1 LQEAVWATDLAGL
14 PPPRRGKVRDV
25 YDLGETLLLVATD
38 RLSAYDHVLRPAI
51 PGKGK
56 VLTQLSTFWFGRL
69 GDSVPNHLLATDPA
83 DFPAAVRPHAALLAG
98 RAVLVRKTA
107 VVPFECVAR
116 GYLAGSGYREYRQSG
131 RVCGIELP
139 PGLVLASRLPRPI
152 FTPATKAA
160 TGHDEN
166 VDFATFAKEAAA
178 AAESAPEEVA
188 AGGTA
193 GTVAAGT
200 AVGEATF
207 PERLRDLTLLLY
219 ERAAARAAERDLIL
233 ADTKFEF
240 GLLPAGAA
248 GGGDGRR
255 GTMGGAGSAGSGP
268 PLTDRLLLIDE
279 ALTPDSSRY
288 WDVAHW
294 RPGEEPASFDKQFV
308 RNWLDASG
316 WDHQSPP
323 PELPPDVVLG
333 TRDRYVEAFRR
344 LTGREPDL

>member
-1 LQEAVWATDLAGL
+1 VPDAVWSTHLAGL

-56 VLTQLSTFWFGRL
+56 VLTQLSNFWFARL
-69 GDSVPNHLLATDPA
+69 NQSSAGVERGVVVPNHLLATDPA
-83 DFPAAVRPHAALLAG
+83 DFPAALRQHAALLAG

-116 GYLAGSGYREYRQSG
+116 GYLAGSGFREYRQGG

-139 PGLVLASRLPRPI
+139 PGLALASRLPRPI
-152 FTPATKAA
+152 FTPATKA
-160 TGHDEN
+160 THGHDEN
-166 VDFATFAKEAAA
+166 VDYETFARGVVTAC
-178 AAESAPEEVA
+178 A
-188 AGGTA
+188 AGG
-193 GTVAAGT
+193 GGL
-200 AVGEATF
+200 
-207 PERLRDLTLLLY
+207 PERLRDLTLTLY
-219 ERAAARAAERDLIL
+219 ERAAAHAAERGLIL

-240 GLLPAGAA
+240 GLLPVPPGADSRGDGGESEGAA
-248 GGGDGRR
+248 G
-255 GTMGGAGSAGSGP
+255 AGQLAA
-268 PLTDRLLLIDE
+268 RLLLIDE

-288 WDVAHW
+288 WDAAHW

-316 WDHQSPP
+316 WDHLSPP
-323 PELPPDVVLG
+323 PELPRDVVLG
-333 TRDRYVEAFRR
+333 TVDRYVEAYRR
-344 LTGREPDL
+344 LTGGEPDL

>member
-1 LQEAVWATDLAGL
+1 LQEAVWATELPGL

-83 DFPAAVRPHAALLAG
+83 DFPAEVRPHAALLAG

-116 GYLAGSGYREYRQSG
+116 GYLAGSGFREYRQSG
-131 RVCGIELP
+131 SVCGIELP
-139 PGLVLASRLPRPI
+139 PGLALASRLPRPI

-166 VDFATFAKEAAA
+166 VDFATFARGVSAATGDA
-178 AAESAPEEVA
+178 AL
-188 AGGTA
+188 
-193 GTVAAGT
+193 
-200 AVGEATF
+200 
-207 PERLRDLTLLLY
+207 PERLRDLTLSLY
-219 ERAAARAAERDLIL
+219 DRAAARAAERDLIL

-240 GLLPAGAA
+240 GLLPGAGAVGGGEGA
-248 GGGDGRR
+248 GGGGEGRI
-255 GTMGGAGSAGSGP
+255 GKAGGAGSASGGTA
-268 PLTDRLLLIDE
+268 LADRLLLIDE

>member
-139 PGLVLASRLPRPI
+139 PGLALASPLPRPI

-166 VDFATFAKEAAA
+166 VDFATFAKGVIAATGEAAL
-178 AAESAPEEVA
+178 PD
-188 AGGTA
+188 
-193 GTVAAGT
+193 
-200 AVGEATF
+200 
-207 PERLRDLTLLLY
+207 RLRDLTLLLY
-219 ERAAARAAERDLIL
+219 DRAAARAAERDLIL

-240 GLLPAGAA
+240 GLAA
-248 GGGDGRR
+248 GGGEDRR
-255 GTMGGAGSAGSGP
+255 GTMGGAGSAHGRP
-268 PLTDRLLLIDE
+268 ALTDRLLLIDE